1 MINNLIESWL
11 IRLAMK
17 IRAVAEPVGLL
28 HTRPLPPDQPE
39 RSGKELTVMS
49 ANLWHDYPRYRRI
62 AERLEAF
69 ACMAEVENADL
80 ILLQEVSR
88 TPYLHADEW
97 LAKRLDMAC
106 VYSRANGHETIGFE
120 EGLAVL
126 SRFQLSE
133 GHQQQLK
140 PDFTPFVHRSV
151 LGTKV
156 ATPFGNIHAFSVHLG
171 LLRRQNALQ
180 IQGLRNW
187 IAHITGGGSALVGGD
202 FNAPESTDQ
211 IIQTRKSWMD
221 IFRHLHPHADGTTHV
236 LRWPWG
242 EAISQHRLDY
252 IFLQPGN
259 HKWVILDSRHLV
271 SPNQPHSDHRAVL
284 ARLVLQTGLRA
295 SI

>member
-1 MINNLIESWL
+1 MTSKFPESWL
-11 IRLAMK
+11 IRLAKK
-17 IRAVAEPVGLL
+17 IQAVAEPASLL

-62 AERLEAF
+62 SERLEAF
-69 ACMAEVENADL
+69 ACMAEAEEADL

-88 TPYLHADEW
+88 TPDLHTDEW
-97 LAKRLDMAC
+97 LANRLDMAC

-133 GHQQQLK
+133 SHLQQLR
-140 PDFTPFVHRSV
+140 PAFTPFVHRLA
-151 LGTKV
+151 LGTTV
-156 ATPFGNIHAFSVHLG
+156 ETPFGNIHAFSVHLG
-171 LLRRQNALQ
+171 LLRRQNARQLQ
-180 IQGLRNW
+180 HLRNW
-187 IAHITGGGSALVGGD
+187 IAHITGGDSALVGGD
-202 FNAPESTDQ
+202 FNAHESTQQ

-221 IFRHLHPHADGTTHV
+221 IFRHIHPHADGTTHE

-242 EAISQHRLDY
+242 GALSQHRLDY
-252 IFLQPGN
+252 IFLQPGK

-271 SPNQPHSDHRAVL
+271 SPDKPHSDHRAVL
-284 ARLVLQTGLRA
+284 ARLALQAGLEA